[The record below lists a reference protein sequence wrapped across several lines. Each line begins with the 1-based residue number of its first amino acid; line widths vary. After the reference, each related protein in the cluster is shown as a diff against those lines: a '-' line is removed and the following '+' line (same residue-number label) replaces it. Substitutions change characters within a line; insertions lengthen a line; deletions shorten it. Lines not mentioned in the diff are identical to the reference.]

1 VNELERR
8 QKIEA
13 FGNAYFQLCDILREL
28 PREMWEFKPEEDQWS
43 VHDILIH
50 LADSEANGYVR
61 YRKAIAESGSSVIAY
76 DQMAWATSLSYRTQN
91 ANDALELFRWL
102 RATSYSIFRTLPESI
117 WQNTVNHPEH
127 GTMTLE
133 QMIDLYVVHVE
144 KHIGQMR
151 RVYESW
157 QSGNPPKT
165 GA

>member
-1 VNELERR
+1 MKDFERR

-28 PREMWEFKPEEDQWS
+28 PREMWGYKPDPDQWS
-43 VHDILIH
+43 IHELLIH

-76 DQMAWATSLSYRTQN
+76 DQMAWATSLDYRTQN

-102 RATSYSIFRTLPESI
+102 RATSYGIFRTLPEPA
-117 WQNTVNHPEH
+117 WHNTIIHPEH

-133 QMIDLYVVHVE
+133 QMVESYVKHVD
-144 KHIGQMR
+144 KHLAQMR
-151 RVYESW
+151 RVYDTWKSD
-157 QSGNPPKT
+157 SVKKT
-165 GA
+165 